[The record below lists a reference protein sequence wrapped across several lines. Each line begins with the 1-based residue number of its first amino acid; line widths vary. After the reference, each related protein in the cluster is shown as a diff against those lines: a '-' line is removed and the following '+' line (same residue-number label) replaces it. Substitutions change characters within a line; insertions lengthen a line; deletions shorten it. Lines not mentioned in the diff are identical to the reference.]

1 VAVLLDGR
9 ALARQI
15 TEELRPRVAALA
27 RPPGLAV
34 VLAGS
39 DPASVIYVRLKG
51 RAAAGLGLVHRQVD
65 LPQQA
70 SEAEVLAAVDALNE
84 DPAVDGILVQLP
96 LPLQVRRDP
105 VLDRVDPAKDVDGF
119 HPENTGR
126 LVQGRPR
133 FVPCTPRGI
142 LALLD
147 HHQVPIAGRRAVV
160 VGRSPIVGR
169 PVAALL
175 DQRHATVTVCHSRT
189 VDLEAEVRRAEIVVV
204 AVGRPAAVPGAWIR
218 SGAAV
223 IDAGTNRLPDGRV
236 VGDIAPDPALEA
248 AGWIAPV
255 PGGVGPMTI
264 AMLMA
269 STVESAE
276 QRQVLTR

>member
-9 ALARQI
+9 ALGQGIVEGLA
-15 TEELRPRVAALA
+15 PRVAALP

-34 VLAGS
+34 VLVGA
-39 DPASVIYVRLKG
+39 DPASVIYVRLKA
-51 RAAAGLGLVHRQVD
+51 RMARTLGLVHRQVD
-65 LPQQA
+65 LPQTA
-70 SEAEVLAAVDALNE
+70 SEAEVLATVDALNA
-84 DPAVDGILVQLP
+84 DPAIDGILVQLP
-96 LPLQVRRDP
+96 LPAQIRREP

-119 HPENTGR
+119 HPENAG
-126 LVQGRPR
+126 LLAQGRPR

-142 LALLD
+142 LALFD
-147 HHQVPIAGRRAVV
+147 HHRVPLSGRRAVV

-175 DQRHATVTVCHSRT
+175 DQRNATVTVCHTRT
-189 VDLEAEVRRAEIVVV
+189 ADLEAEVRRAAVLVV
-204 AVGRPAAVPGAWIR
+204 AVGRPGVVPGAWVR
-218 SGAAV
+218 PGAAV
-223 IDAGTNRLPDGRV
+223 VDAGTNRLSDGRV

-248 AGWIAPV
+248 AGWLTPV

-264 AMLMA
+264 AMLMT

-276 QRQVLTR
+276 RRLA